1 MSVFKDKVLLITG
14 GTGSFGNAVLRRF
27 LTSDI
32 KEIRIFSRDEKKQDD
47 MRHHLQAQ
55 HPEQASK
62 VKFYI
67 GNVRNRESVDVA
79 MRGVDYVFAAAA
91 LKQVPSCEF
100 FPMEA
105 AMTNVMGTSNVLL
118 SAIDHGVKNVVVLS
132 TDKAAYPINAMGISK
147 ALMEKVAI
155 AKGRELGEGAQTT
168 ICCTRYGN
176 VMASRGSVIPLWVE
190 QIMLGKSITITD
202 PNMTRFMMTLDDAVD
217 LVVYAFTH
225 GHNGD
230 LFVQKAP
237 AATLDVLAEA
247 LKQIYSRIDPK
258 YGETEVKIIGT
269 RHGEK
274 LYETLVTR
282 EEMAKAIDCGN
293 YYRIPCDTRDLNYD
307 KFFVEGNEKVSTIED
322 YHSHNTTR
330 LDVEGMKEQLMRL
343 RFIQEDLGL
352 IERAKSKEIR
362 SE

>member
-1 MSVFKDKVLLITG
+1 MSTSRDKILLITG

-27 LTSDI
+27 LDSDI
-32 KEIRIFSRDEKKQDD
+32 KEIRILSRDEKKQDD
-47 MRHHLQAQ
+47 MRHFLQAN
-55 HPEQASK
+55 HSDVAHK

-67 GNVRNRESVDVA
+67 GNVRNREAVDFA
-79 MRGVDYVFAAAA
+79 MAGVDYVFSAAA

-105 AMTNVMGTSNVLL
+105 VRTNVEGTNNVLL
-118 SAIDHGVKNVVVLS
+118 SAIVHEVKNVVVLS

-147 ALMEKVAI
+147 SMMEKVAI
-155 AKGRELGEGAQTT
+155 AQGRALGMNAKTT

-190 QIMLGKSITITD
+190 QMIEGKPITITD

-217 LVVYAFTH
+217 LVIYAFTN
-225 GHNGD
+225 GENGD

-237 AATLDVLAEA
+237 AATLEVLAEA
-247 LKQIYSRIDPK
+247 LKQTYARLEPR
-258 YGETEVKIIGT
+258 YGETEVKVIGT

-282 EEMAKAIDCGN
+282 EEMAKAIDMGA
-293 YYRIPCDTRDLNYD
+293 YYRIPCDNRDLNYD
-307 KFFVEGNEKVSTIED
+307 KFFNEGEHKIEMVEE
-322 YHSHNTTR
+322 YHSHNTAR
-330 LDVEGMKEQLMRL
+330 LDVEGMKQLL
-343 RFIQEDLGL
+343 LKLNFIREDLGL
-352 IERAKSKEIR
+352 QARAKARDYR

>member
-1 MSVFKDKVLLITG
+1 MLLFKDKVLLITG

-27 LTSDI
+27 LDSDI

-47 MRHHLQAQ
+47 MRHHLQN
-55 HPEQASK
+55 PK

-67 GNVRNRESVDVA
+67 GDVRDKRSVDGV
-79 MRGVDYVFAAAA
+79 MDGVDYVFHAAA

-100 FPMEA
+100 FPIQA
-105 AMTNVMGTSNVLL
+105 VRTNVLGTENVLD
-118 SAIDHGVKNVVVLS
+118 SAIMYGVKNVVVLS

-147 ALMEKVAI
+147 AMMEKVAI
-155 AKGRELGEGAQTT
+155 AKGRQLGENGKTT

-190 QIMLGKSITITD
+190 QIKNGAPITITD

-217 LVVYAFTH
+217 LVIYAFLH
-225 GHNGD
+225 GKNGD

-237 AATLDVLAEA
+237 AATLNVLANA
-247 LKQIYSRIDPK
+247 LKKIYSSNAEIR
-258 YGETEVKIIGT
+258 VIGT

-282 EEMAKAIDCGN
+282 EEMSKAEDMGD

-307 KFFVEGNEKVSTIED
+307 KFFIEGSEKISQIED
-322 YHSHNTTR
+322 YHSHNTR
-330 LDVEGMKEQLMRL
+330 Q
-343 RFIQEDLGL
+343 F
-352 IERAKSKEIR
+352 
-362 SE
+362 

>member
-1 MSVFKDKVLLITG
+1 MSVFENKTLLITG

-32 KEIRIFSRDEKKQDD
+32 KEIRILSRDEKKQDD
-47 MRHHLQAQ
+47 MRHHLQTAY
-55 HPEQASK
+55 PDAARK

-67 GNVRNRESVDVA
+67 GNVRERASVDIA

-105 AMTNVMGTSNVLL
+105 TMTNVIGTNNVLL
-118 SAIDHGVKNVVVLS
+118 SAIAHGVKNVVVLS

-155 AKGRELGEGAQTT
+155 AKGRELGEGAATT

-190 QIMLGKSITITD
+190 QIMAGKPITVTD

-217 LVVYAFTH
+217 LVIYAFTH

-237 AATLDVLAEA
+237 AATLETLATA
-247 LKQIYSRIDPK
+247 LKSIYSKLDSK

-282 EEMAKAIDCGN
+282 EEMAKAIDMGK
-293 YYRIPCDTRDLNYD
+293 YYRIPCDNRDLNYD
-307 KFFVEGNEKVSTIED
+307 KFFTEGNEDMTKIED
-322 YHSHNTTR
+322 YHSHNTRR

-352 IERAKSKEIR
+352 IPRAKARDIR
-362 SE
+362 AE